1 MHIGWSELDRKGN
14 LIGYKL
20 EVDGI
25 PVAFDALTLEL
36 LEELLQDADGISI
49 FGDDGDIQ
57 PEIEEVAEQ
66 FFVTISVHEDWQ
78 DGEVRPF
85 TKGLGAFI
93 SKTKSSTIRGK
104 ENILELISRFGVLL
118 KKE

>member
-20 EVDGI
+20 EVDGK

-49 FGDDGDIQ
+49 FGDEGDIQ

-66 FFVTISVHEDWQ
+66 FFVTI
-78 DGEVRPF
+78 

-93 SKTKSSTIRGK
+93 SKTKSPTIRGK

>member
-49 FGDDGDIQ
+49 FGDEGDIQ

-66 FFVTISVHEDWQ
+66 FFVTMRIGRMVRLDRLLRDSVHSSVKRNLPLS
-78 DGEVRPF
+78 EVKR
-85 TKGLGAFI
+85 TYW
-93 SKTKSSTIRGK
+93 S
-104 ENILELISRFGVLL
+104 
-118 KKE
+118 